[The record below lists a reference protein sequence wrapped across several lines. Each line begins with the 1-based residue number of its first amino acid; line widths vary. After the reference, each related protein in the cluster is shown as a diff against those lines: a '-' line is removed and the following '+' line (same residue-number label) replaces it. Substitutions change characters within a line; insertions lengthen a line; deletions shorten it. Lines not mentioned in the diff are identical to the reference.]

1 MFRQRFARFLDR
13 FDQRV
18 IEFLILKMRAHGI
31 DEALPELFAALFMNR
46 FVANH
51 GEFVRTRRHE
61 DKHSVAFL
69 RSVHAE
75 LMESF
80 GRGGERIAVQFPAL
94 HINTNLPRCFRF
106 CVSDRSNDTIV
117 LEFTEEFFR
126 PHDVTSSSLRPLHQ
140 SFRRRREI
148 R

>member
-1 MFRQRFARFLDR
+1 MFRQHFAGFLDR

-18 IEFLILKMRAHGI
+18 IELFVLEMRAHGI
-31 DEALPELFAALFMNR
+31 DQALPKLFAALFVNR
-46 FVANH
+46 FVANDR
-51 GEFVRTRRHE
+51 ELVRARRHE
-61 DKHSVAFL
+61 NQNGVAFS
-69 RSVHAE
+69 RSVHTE

>member
-1 MFRQRFARFLDR
+1 MFRQRFARFLDS

-31 DEALPELFAALFMNR
+31 DEALPELFAALFVNR

-61 DKHSVAFL
+61 DQNGVSFAG
-69 RSVHAE
+69 SVHAE

-80 GRGGERIAVQFPAL
+80 GRGRERIAIQFPAL
-94 HINTNLPRCFRF
+94 HINADLP
-106 CVSDRSNDTIV
+106 
-117 LEFTEEFFR
+117 
-126 PHDVTSSSLRPLHQ
+126 
-140 SFRRRREI
+140 
-148 R
+148 